1 MVRILG
7 RPDSF
12 IPSRRLRLNLR
23 THLLALLPRPKDFT
37 IMRKH
42 WKGDALAGITVGVV
56 ALPLALAFGVSS
68 GVGAAAGLVTA
79 IIAGL
84 VATVFGGSNLQ
95 VSGPTGAMVVIIAPL
110 VATHGAGVVPLL
122 SLLAGIMVILSG
134 VLGMGRAI
142 SLIPWPVIEGFTLG
156 IATIIALQQVPNA
169 LGIAA
174 PAETNT
180 LMAAIESFRIA
191 DWPEMSGPLAL
202 TIATVL
208 VIVVLTKLLPGWPAS
223 LIAVAAATIFVVL
236 TDLDVPLIGALPEG
250 LPAPFVPDADPSLVY
265 SLLPGAAAVAILAG
279 IESLLSARV
288 AAGMVKGGR
297 YHPDRELVGQGL
309 ASVASGMFGGMPA
322 TGAMARTAVN
332 IRAGGRTRLSVI
344 VHSLFLL
351 GVVYLASEV
360 VSVIPLAALAGVLLV
375 TAFNMISFAT
385 ARTIL
390 LSTKPDALVF
400 CVTAVTTVALDL
412 IWAIGVGVAV
422 TGILILRRLA
432 RQSGVFRE
440 DSNEYRRVAI
450 LRIDGAMFFGVSDR
464 IESQIPEFDAVDVV
478 IIRLSRVGIMDAT
491 GAKALA
497 DITIR
502 LREAGNEVL
511 IKGIDDAL
519 VALISEVGVINTIG
533 GRDHLFTDLD
543 AALAAAQKIVKREDE
558 KRELAKKALE
568 EVDPEA

>member
-1 MVRILG
+1 MG
-7 RPDSF
+7 R
-12 IPSRRLRLNLR
+12 
-23 THLLALLPRPKDFT
+23 
-37 IMRKH
+37 H
-42 WKGDALAGITVGVV
+42 WKRDITAGITVGVV

-79 IIAGL
+79 IIAGF
-84 VATVFGGSNLQ
+84 VAAVFGGSNLQ

-110 VATHGAGVVPLL
+110 VATHGASVVPIL
-122 SLLAGIMVILSG
+122 SILAGLMVILGG

-191 DWPEMSGPLAL
+191 DWPDMAGPIAL
-202 TIATVL
+202 TAGTVL
-208 VIVVLTKLLPGWPAS
+208 IILLMTKLLPTWPAS
-223 LIAVAAATIFVVL
+223 LIAVVAATIFVVVV
-236 TDLDVPLIGALPEG
+236 DLDIPLIGALPDS
-250 LPAPFVPDADPSLVY
+250 LPAPFLPDTSPSLLY
-265 SLLPGAAAVAILAG
+265 QLLPGAAAVAILAG

-288 AAGMVKGGR
+288 AAGMVKGER

-344 VHSLFLL
+344 IHAVFLL
-351 GVVYLASEV
+351 GVVYLASGIV
-360 VSVIPLAALAGVLLV
+360 AVIPLAALAGVLLV
-375 TAFNMISFAT
+375 TSFNMISWAA

-390 LSTKPDALVF
+390 LSTRSDALVF
-400 CVTAVTTVALDL
+400 CLTAGTTIVLDL
-412 IWAIGVGVAV
+412 IWAIGVGVTV
-422 TGILILRRLA
+422 TGVLVLRHLA
-432 RQSGVFRE
+432 QRSGVYRE
-440 DSNEYRRVAI
+440 DSKDHRRIAI

-478 IIRLSRVGIMDAT
+478 VLRLSHVGVMDAT

-497 DITIR
+497 DIALK
-502 LREAGNEVL
+502 LREAGNEVF
-511 IKGIDDAL
+511 IKGIDDSL
-519 VALISEVGVINTIG
+519 IALIEEVGVIHTIG
-533 GRDHLFTDLD
+533 GSDHLFTDLN
-543 AALAAAQKIVKREDE
+543 AALAAADTIVAREDK
-558 KRELAKKALE
+558 KRELAKKAIE
-568 EVDPEA
+568 KGTPEV

>member
-1 MVRILG
+1 M
-7 RPDSF
+7 
-12 IPSRRLRLNLR
+12 NLR
-23 THLLALLPRPKDFT
+23 THLLALLPRAEDFT

-42 WKGDALAGITVGVV
+42 WKGDIAAGITVGVV

-84 VATVFGGSNLQ
+84 VATIFGGSNLQ

-110 VATHGAGVVPLL
+110 VATHGAGAVPLL
-122 SLLAGIMVILSG
+122 SILAGLMVILG
-134 VLGMGRAI
+134 GIIGMGRAI
-142 SLIPWPVIEGFTLG
+142 SLIPWPVIEGFTFG

-169 LGIAA
+169 VGVAA

-180 LMAAIESFRIA
+180 LRAAIESIRIA
-191 DWPEMSGPLAL
+191 QWPEMSGPIAI
-202 TIATVL
+202 TIGTVL
-208 VIVVLTKLLPGWPAS
+208 IIVLMTKLLPSWPAS
-223 LIAVAAATIFVVL
+223 LIAVAGATIVVVL
-236 TDLDVPLIGALPEG
+236 SDISVPLIGELPDS
-250 LPAPFVPDADPSLVY
+250 LPAPVLPDSSPALIVE
-265 SLLPGAAAVAILAG
+265 LLPGAAAVAILAG

-288 AAGMVKGGR
+288 AAGMVKGER

-344 VHSLFLL
+344 IHSLFLL
-351 GVVYLASEV
+351 LVVYLASGV

-390 LSTKPDALVF
+390 LSTRSDALVF
-400 CVTAVTTVALDL
+400 CLTAAITVVLDL

-422 TGILILRRLA
+422 TGVLVLRHLA
-432 RQSGVFRE
+432 RQSGVYRE
-440 DSNEYRRVAI
+440 DTPEQRRIAI

-464 IESQIPEFDAVDVV
+464 IESQIPEFESIDVV
-478 IIRLSRVGIMDAT
+478 ILRLSRVGVMDAT

-497 DITIR
+497 DIALR
-502 LREAGNEVL
+502 LREADNEVL
-511 IKGIDDAL
+511 IKGIDASL
-519 VALISEVGVINTIG
+519 VALIDEVGVIDTIG
-533 GRDHLFTDLD
+533 GPDHLFTDLD
-543 AALAAAQKIVKREDE
+543 EALAAAEKIVEEKDRERA
-558 KRELAKKALE
+558 RERRQQGLPAA
-568 EVDPEA
+568 DPEG